1 LTAAPGRHLSVSV
14 VVYQPELEALRSTVR
29 SLRVA
34 LDRAREGRMLDD
46 ASLWLID
53 NGSAEPARLGSL
65 VMDALAPSPGWLR
78 LQVLRG
84 HGNVGYGRGHN
95 LAIERA
101 AGAYH
106 LVINP
111 DVRLDPDAVLEALRY
126 IETHAAVGMVTPHA
140 VTESGDRQFLCKR
153 YPSVLVLG
161 LRAFVPAWLRAPF
174 RGRLD
179 RYEMRD
185 ATRDA
190 PFTPIP
196 IASGCFMLSR
206 REPLQAVGGFSP
218 EYFLYFEDFDLSL
231 RFSQVADIAYVPA
244 VRIVHAGGLA
254 ASKGWRHRR
263 MFVRSAVT
271 FFRRHGWR
279 LW

>member
-34 LDRAREGRMLDD
+34 LDRARERRALDD

-53 NGSAEPARLGSL
+53 NGSAEPARLDQL
-65 VMDALAPSPGWLR
+65 AAEALAPDPGWLR

-111 DVRLDPDAVLEALRY
+111 DVQLDPDAVLEALGY

-140 VTESGDRQFLCKR
+140 VTESGERQFLCKR
-153 YPSVLVLG
+153 FPSVLVLG
-161 LRAFVPAWLRAPF
+161 LRAFAPAWLRAPF

-231 RFSQVADIAYVPA
+231 RFNQVADIAYVPA

-254 ASKGWRHRR
+254 ARKGWRHRR